1 MQKTA
6 EQISL
11 IQKPSQ
17 METLQTEIPSKTEME
32 AQKDMLK
39 LNTLPSYHS
48 IEDHQKEDKP
58 EQYRE
63 SPIRAP
69 IAKRILEEKLY
80 SRMETMKKVLEFR
93 RKKVVKAELKR
104 YYQLFQQQNNIP
116 SQKII
121 EVKLPTSNVIIPK
134 PQESELVKKI
144 RKSAIVRKLNN
155 FWCSKT
161 SQYPTVFKKLY
172 FIKRNNLAGRFLLEK
187 HDLTKHQFDSKTGNS
202 FDDSIN

>member
-6 EQISL
+6 DQL
-11 IQKPSQ
+11 PFVQKPAQ

-32 AQKDMLK
+32 GQKDMLK
-39 LNTLPSYHS
+39 LNTVPSYHS
-48 IEDHQKEDKP
+48 IDNLKKEDKT
-58 EQYRE
+58 EDYRE

-69 IAKRILEEKLY
+69 IAKQILEEKLY
-80 SRMETMKKVLEFR
+80 SRIETMKKVLEFR

-116 SQKII
+116 SQEII
-121 EVKLPTSNVIIPK
+121 EVKLPTSNVIVPK

-172 FIKRNNLAGRFLLEK
+172 FMKRNNISGRFLLEK